1 MTECVVITGLSG
13 AGRTTAADVFEDR
26 GWFVIENLPVALMPK
41 VTDLEVESSARLQRV
56 VFVMGSTPSPDELVA
71 MVEQLRGD
79 GWRVRVLFL
88 DARSDVLIRR
98 YESSRRRHPSGAD
111 ELLGAAIEQERR
123 RFDVLR
129 AAADV
134 VIDTSELNVHQL
146 RERVSALFTDSD
158 DDPAAMTVSVMSFGF
173 KHGLPADVDMV
184 LDCRFLPNPHWVDDL
199 RPLSGL
205 DGPVSD
211 YVLGSALTDPF
222 LAGLDDLYDV
232 LLPAFEAEG
241 RPYLTIAFGCTG
253 GRHRSVAITEAT
265 ARRLAERGIT
275 ARVNH
280 RDVDKKA

>member
-1 MTECVVITGLSG
+1 
-13 AGRTTAADVFEDR
+13 
-26 GWFVIENLPVALMPK
+26 
-41 VTDLEVESSARLQRV
+41 
-56 VFVMGSTPSPDELVA
+56 
-71 MVEQLRGD
+71 
-79 GWRVRVLFL
+79 
-88 DARSDVLIRR
+88 
-98 YESSRRRHPSGAD
+98 
-111 ELLGAAIEQERR
+111 
-123 RFDVLR
+123 
-129 AAADV
+129 
-134 VIDTSELNVHQL
+134 
-146 RERVSALFTDSD
+146 
-158 DDPAAMTVSVMSFGF
+158 MSFGF